1 MLLFLIYLN
10 FLGMSKQEQIDR
22 IKSEQERFK
31 KENTYNQEYNAR
43 ANKMSS
49 IISDFEKL
57 SRRQATLKRSS

>member
-1 MLLFLIYLN
+1 
-10 FLGMSKQEQIDR
+10 MSKQEQIDR

-43 ANKMSS
+43 ANKMSL